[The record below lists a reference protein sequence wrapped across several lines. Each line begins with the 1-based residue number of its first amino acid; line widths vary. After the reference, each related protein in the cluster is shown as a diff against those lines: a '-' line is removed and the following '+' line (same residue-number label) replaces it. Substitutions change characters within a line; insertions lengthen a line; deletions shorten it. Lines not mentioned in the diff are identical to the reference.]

1 VGNVT
6 RLLSPGGFLV
16 VQVNIFW
23 TKNKWWMISIVPSRP
38 HAPSHQPLTIYKIF
52 FFFFFF
58 SKNREL

>member
-52 FFFFFF
+52 CFLFF
-58 SKNREL
+58 